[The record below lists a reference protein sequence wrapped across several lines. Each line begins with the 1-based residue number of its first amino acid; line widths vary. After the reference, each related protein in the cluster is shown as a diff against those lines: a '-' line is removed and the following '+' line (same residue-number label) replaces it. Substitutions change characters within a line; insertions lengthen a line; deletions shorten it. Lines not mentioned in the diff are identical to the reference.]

1 MIFYALGRVT
11 TMCISRK
18 HVFSVLLSAGFLL
31 AMSNVKADN
40 SLGQRDNLNT
50 GINDRQK
57 AEMAVPAGFFAN
69 SSLNGLL
76 RNYYFS
82 RDNHD
87 TPARLDQRE
96 WVQGAYLSFRSGYTD
111 TPIGVGLD
119 VHGFY
124 GFKLDGGGGSG
135 GAGLLPLNSKKE
147 PESEFSSAGAALKL
161 RGFGNLVQ
169 AGDQYLENPVVA
181 GGVSRVFPQTFRGVA
196 LKNYSVPDLTLDAGW
211 VDSTRLRNQSGQSHL
226 ATSYGS
232 GNKAGVPADR
242 ESPGLTWLGGVYSV
256 PGAVTLTVYGGQLS
270 DIWNQYYAGASVPF
284 KLNDALTLTPYLH
297 YFKTRD
303 QGQSQ
308 LGHIDN
314 NTYSGGLTLSGKGQ
328 SLTLGLQKIDGDTPF
343 DYVAQD
349 DRSFLYLSNSQQYAD
364 FNAPGEQSWK
374 LQYQT
379 GLAFFHAPNLQF
391 STSYTRGEADLSRVD
406 PASKGYGY
414 IYDASARDARHWER
428 DMALRYD
435 MPDGKAKGLN
445 VTLRWATHR
454 TGDGY
459 TAPGNTRGNSNADEY
474 RMIVGYPFSIF

>member
-1 MIFYALGRVT
+1 MTNPLKRLLG
-11 TMCISRK
+11 
-18 HVFSVLLSAGFLL
+18 VFLSVGVSL
-31 AMSNVKADN
+31 AMSHAEADN
-40 SLGQRDNLNT
+40 SLGQRDNLST

-57 AEMAVPAGFFAN
+57 AEMAVPAGFVN
-69 SSLNGLL
+69 GSSLNGLL
-76 RNYYFS
+76 RNYYLS

-87 TPARLDQRE
+87 TPTRLDQRE

-111 TPIGVGLD
+111 TPIGVGID

-124 GFKLDGGGGSG
+124 GLKLDGGGGSG

-147 PESEFSSAGAALKL
+147 PESDFSAAGATIKF
-161 RGFGNLVQ
+161 RGFGSLVQ

-226 ATSYGS
+226 ITSYGS
-232 GNKAGVPADR
+232 SNKAGVPADR
-242 ESPGLTWLGGVYSV
+242 ESPNMIWAGGVYSV
-256 PGAVTLTVYGGQLS
+256 PGTVTLTVYGGQLS
-270 DIWNQYYAGASVPF
+270 DIWNQYYAGVSWP
-284 KLNDALTLTPYLH
+284 LTLTHSLTLTPYLH

-308 LGHIDN
+308 LGGIAND
-314 NTYSGGLTLSGKGQ
+314 TYSGGLTVSGDGQ
-328 SLTLGLQKIDGDTPF
+328 SLTLGLQKIDGNTPF

-349 DRSFLYLSNSQQYAD
+349 DRSFLYLSNSQQFAD
-364 FNAPGEQSWK
+364 FNGPGERSWK

-379 GLAFFHAPNLQF
+379 SLKYLDAPDVQL
-391 STSYTRGEADLSRVD
+391 STSYTRGEADLTRVD

-414 IYDASARDARHWER
+414 IFNADGKDAHHWER
-428 DMALRYD
+428 DVALRYAV
-435 MPDGKAKGLN
+435 PAGKAKGLN
-445 VTLRWATHR
+445 LTLRWATHR

-474 RMIVGYPFSIF
+474 RVIVDYPFSIF

>member
-1 MIFYALGRVT
+1 MMADSLKRLLGVP
-11 TMCISRK
+11 IS
-18 HVFSVLLSAGFLL
+18 LGLLL
-31 AMSNVKADN
+31 ATGNTCADN
-40 SLGQRDNLNT
+40 SLGQRDNLSS

-57 AEMAVPAGFFAN
+57 AEMAVPAGFVSG

-111 TPIGVGLD
+111 TPIGVGVD

-124 GFKLDGGGGSG
+124 GLKLDGGGGSG
-135 GAGLLPLNSKKE
+135 GAGLLPVNTKRE
-147 PESEFSSAGAALKL
+147 PESDFSAAGAALKF
-161 RGFGNLVQ
+161 RGFDSLLQ
-169 AGDQYLENPVVA
+169 AGDQYLENPVIA

-211 VDSTRLRNQSGQSHL
+211 IDSTRLRNQSGQSHL
-226 ATSYGS
+226 VTSYGAS
-232 GNKAGVPADR
+232 DKAGVPADR
-242 ESPGLTWLGGVYSV
+242 ESPHMGWLGGVYSV
-256 PGAVTLTVYGGQLS
+256 PGAITVTLYGGQLS
-270 DIWNQYYAGASVPF
+270 DIWNQYYAGVSWPL
-284 KLNDALTLTPYLH
+284 KLTRVLTVTPYLH

-303 QGQSQ
+303 QGRSQ
-308 LGHIDN
+308 LGSIDN
-314 NTYSGGLTLSGKGQ
+314 DTYSSGLTLSGAGQ
-328 SLTLGLQKIDGDTPF
+328 SLTLGLQKVDSNTPF

-364 FNAPGEQSWK
+364 FNAPGEKSWK

-379 GLAFFHAPNLQF
+379 SLKFLDAPNVQF
-391 STSYTRGEADLSRVD
+391 STSYTRGEADLTRVD
-406 PASKGYGY
+406 PASTGYGY
-414 IYDASARDARHWER
+414 IYNASGKDARHWER
-428 DMALRYD
+428 DVALRYAV
-435 MPDGKAKGLN
+435 PDGKAKGLN
-445 VTLRWATHR
+445 LTLRWAAHR

-474 RMIVGYPFSIF
+474 RVIVDYPFSIF

>member
-1 MIFYALGRVT
+1 MS
-11 TMCISRK
+11 ISFK
-18 HVFSVLLSAGFLL
+18 QLLSVSLSAGFSL
-31 AMSNVKADN
+31 AMANAEADN

-57 AEMAVPAGFFAN
+57 AEMAVPTDFVQG
-69 SSLNGLL
+69 STLNGLL

-111 TPIGVGLD
+111 TPISVGFD

-135 GAGLLPLNSKKE
+135 GAGLMPLNSKKQ
-147 PESEFSSAGAALKL
+147 PESEFSSAGAAIKL
-161 RGFGNLVQ
+161 RGFESLMQ

-181 GGVSRVFPQTFRGVA
+181 GGVSRVFPQTFRGVS
-196 LKNYSVPDLTLDAGW
+196 LKNYSVSYLTLDAGW
-211 VDSTRLRNQSGQSHL
+211 IDSTRLRNQSGQSQL
-226 ATSYGS
+226 TTSYS
-232 GNKAGVPADR
+232 SSNKAGAPADR
-242 ESPGLTWLGGVYSV
+242 ESPSMTWLGGVYSV
-256 PGAVTLTVYGGQLS
+256 PGALTLTVYGGQLS
-270 DIWNQYYAGASVPF
+270 DIWNQYYAGASWPV
-284 KLNDALTLTPYLH
+284 KMSDAVTLTPYLH

-308 LGHIDN
+308 LGVIDN
-314 NTYSGGLTLSGKGQ
+314 NTYSGGLAVSGSGQ
-328 SLTLGLQKIDGDTPF
+328 SLTLGLQKIDGNTPF

-364 FNAPGEQSWK
+364 FNAAGEKSWK

-379 GLAFFHAPNLQF
+379 SLTFLDAPNVQF
-391 STSYTRGEADLSRVD
+391 STSYTRGEADLTRVD
-406 PASKGYGY
+406 PASQGYGY
-414 IYDASARDARHWER
+414 IYNASGKDAHHWER
-428 DMALRYD
+428 DMALRYAV
-435 MPDGKAKGLN
+435 PDGKAKGLN
-445 VTLRWATHR
+445 LTLRWAAHR

-474 RMIVGYPFSIF
+474 RVIVDYPLGIF